1 LKFPRDARSNFKI
14 IVGSR
19 DSKPSQTIA
28 HLLSAHFAYFNAS
41 RYREEPAMII
51 SPYYQHLSMQVC
63 ELRFIYRLFG
73 EPGAAIVVTTQ
84 HRALNDANRFID
96 NYDYEDETDW
106 TRPTLHSTFNVQHS
120 YVDS

>member
-1 LKFPRDARSNFKI
+1 
-14 IVGSR
+14 
-19 DSKPSQTIA
+19 
-28 HLLSAHFAYFNAS
+28 
-41 RYREEPAMII
+41 MII
-51 SPYYQHLSMQVC
+51 SPYYQHLSMQC